1 MTVETQSPVQP
12 ERDPV
17 EVGVGIAFEL
27 LRRYW
32 LLFLAVVVL
41 CTGAAIWHAV
51 TAVPRYKATIVL
63 SPVSSD
69 RSLGGLSSA
78 IGQLSSLTSGGG
90 LGSLGKDAATEEALA
105 VLRSRRFTEEYIRE
119 RNLLPKLLPIAVDEP
134 TSHHYFRASRAF
146 GKQVRT
152 IVQDRKTGLVLLSI
166 EWPDPVEGADIANGL
181 VEKLNGEMRVRAIS
195 TANANIQFLE
205 QELAGNPT
213 ISARDAINRLI
224 EIQIRQRM
232 LASVTKEYAF
242 RVVDPA
248 IPADPADR
256 SYPNKRK
263 IALMGVLAGI
273 VLGAIVVAVVG
284 IVRHRLSLTRS

>member
-1 MTVETQSPVQP
+1 MTVETQSPVQA

-17 EVGVGIAFEL
+17 AVGVGIAFEL

-41 CTGAAIWHAV
+41 CTGVAIWQAI

-105 VLRSRRFTEEYIRE
+105 VLRSRRFTEEFIRE

-134 TSHHYFRASRAF
+134 TAHHYFRASRGF

-166 EWPDPVEGADIANGL
+166 EWPDPAEGADIANGL
-181 VEKLNGEMRVRAIS
+181 VAKLNGEMRVRAIS
-195 TANANIQFLE
+195 TANANILFLE

-284 IVRHRLSLTRS
+284 IVRHRLSLARS